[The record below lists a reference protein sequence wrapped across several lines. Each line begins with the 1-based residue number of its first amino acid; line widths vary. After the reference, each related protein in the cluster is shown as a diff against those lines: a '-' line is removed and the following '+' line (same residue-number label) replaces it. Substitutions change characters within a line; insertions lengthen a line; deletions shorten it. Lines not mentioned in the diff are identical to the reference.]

1 MSDGK
6 MCTKKKK
13 AKQAAE
19 ERVADKEGLPP
30 RRISSFTVLE
40 LFALPAHV
48 ENVELI
54 DLSLEK
60 GNGEGST
67 TYSAGPSSVERW
79 QWTCL
84 IRMTLRGGSP
94 NEPPHELA
102 GLDVYLIMGL
112 DCLHKQQQL
121 ANNQP
126 KPANLEVPLPLSVRR
141 VKSITRHRDG
151 AATDL
156 WEAVVDMGPDTT
168 ANTLGNSTSGRPQTP
183 DLDEW
188 KNSSV
193 QQRLA
198 KSEEWA
204 AWLGEGLLV
213 GRRNEGALV
222 RCVSPS
228 HSTRMS
234 GEAAQS
240 SSALESAP
248 AAAMEGE
255 DSQSQKSTGEERSES
270 GSDQRRKKGV
280 SSRRAGLEWYVNFD
294 SFHKVRV

>member
-1 MSDGK
+1 VHQK
-6 MCTKKKK
+6 QK

-67 TYSAGPSSVERW
+67 KYSAGPISVESW

-84 IRMTLRGGSP
+84 IRTTLRGASARL
-94 NEPPHELA
+94 EPPHELA
-102 GLDVYLIMGL
+102 GLDIYLIMGL

-121 ANNQP
+121 VNNQL
-126 KPANLEVPLPLSVRR
+126 KPADLAVPLPLSVRR
-141 VKSITRHRDG
+141 VKSITRHRD
-151 AATDL
+151 AAAADL

-198 KSEEWA
+198 MSEEWA

-213 GRRNEGALV
+213 GRRKEGVLV

-228 HSTRMS
+228 HSSRMS
-234 GEAAQS
+234 GETAQS
-240 SSALESAP
+240 SSALKSAP

-270 GSDQRRKKGV
+270 GSEERRKKSG